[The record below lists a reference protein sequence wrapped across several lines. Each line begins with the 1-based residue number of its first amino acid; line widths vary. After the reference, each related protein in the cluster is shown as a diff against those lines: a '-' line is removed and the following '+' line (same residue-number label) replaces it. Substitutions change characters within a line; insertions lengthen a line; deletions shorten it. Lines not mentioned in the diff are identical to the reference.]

1 MAVTPNLDH
10 RMPQHIDVFE
20 HIQEC
25 ARKNLCC
32 VWECGK
38 PADIQRDDPVP
49 GVTLPYVVPFCVE
62 HANGYIAANQA
73 AKSGELPEGLEPRNV
88 RY

>member
-1 MAVTPNLDH
+1 
-10 RMPQHIDVFE
+10 MPQNIDVFQ

-25 ARKNLCC
+25 AIKNLCC

-38 PADIQRDDPVP
+38 PADIHKNEIAP
-49 GVTLPYVVPFCVE
+49 GVTLPYTVPFCVE
-62 HANGYIAANQA
+62 HIQGFMAANRA
-73 AKSGELPEGLEPRNV
+73 AKAGELPEGLEPRNV